1 MAAASVT
8 LRVERVNAS
17 PRIRIGACRKSR
29 GAPARPGAPN
39 VGGLEERPGCA
50 GALRTLG
57 GLEERPGCAGAL
69 RTLGGLGGHFGAPHV
84 LDRQAELD
92 EEAAPGRGD
101 RADGPPVKL
110 NGPMHG
116 REAQADATRAA

>member
-17 PRIRIGACRKSR
+17 PRIRIGAYGKSR
-29 GAPARPGAPN
+29 GAPARPGAPS

-69 RTLGGLGGHFGAPHV
+69 RTMGGVWGAIS
-84 LDRQAELD
+84 
-92 EEAAPGRGD
+92 
-101 RADGPPVKL
+101 GPPMLLRPARSVRAQERARST
-110 NGPMHG
+110 G
-116 REAQADATRAA
+116 RLGRRVLPDNALPRLQGARVV